1 MGFQIEDPDTGEL
14 RPETADERFDAELHR
29 VVSRVPGTV
38 LRVLDADAE
47 AAGLSRM
54 AHTRIILENAA
65 AVQAAGQ
72 VLAERQAELAGL
84 RETAAKCAVAL
95 NISLQLVAEAIAARE
110 GITISTDAQRNQYLA
125 RATAAVYER
134 QRALVGGSGEVH

>member
-1 MGFQIEDPDTGEL
+1 MGWQIVDPGTGEF
-14 RPETADERFDAELHR
+14 RDETVDEAYDNSLHR
-29 VVSRVPGTV
+29 IVSRIPGSV
-38 LRVLDADAE
+38 LRVLDRDAA

-54 AHTRIILENAA
+54 GHVRVLLEHAA
-65 AVQAAGQ
+65 AVQAAGEE
-72 VLAERQAELAGL
+72 LGERAAELAAL
-84 RETAAKCAVAL
+84 QVTAAKCAVAL